1 MTWTLEI
8 SHIGLTKSGDATLIV
23 ASDGE
28 KMKRSVL
35 IDGGR
40 HTDFPATKS
49 FITSKYGKN
58 FKIDIV
64 INTHYDADHLNGIR
78 YLLNNCKN
86 ISSNST
92 IYDQG
97 IPGIISIE
105 GKGFHQSEYKSY
117 VATVHYKGT
126 ETLNYFHSIDN
137 RVHPTKMVSSDC
149 EVEKGDPHSLSDGG
163 FLSSGHLIYQEIFWQ
178 QPSSPTGVF
187 PAALT
192 SLSYTYQ
199 PAPAHNIPPPQGTI
213 PEGAP
218 TIECI
223 AANQHYAALNKTG
236 KVLPPPL
243 STTRKNPTDPKNDK
257 SLAFLVNFGSFTY
270 YIGGDLT
277 SDVEDNLIDYI
288 QQRRGKTF
296 YMKASHHGSEHST
309 SKVFLEKL
317 APEAV
322 FISNGLNNQ
331 YPHPSVETIKRLAI
345 CKSVNTVFVT
355 GSLPQYSKQK
365 GVPTLSNED
374 TKKIEPSPKALVSQR
389 AEEDPL
395 INPLFLVNVIVK
407 VDASGNAITE
417 THLAAGQTLGK
428 GGNIRPNEL
437 DSQIQRSGPSAEAA
451 ISGVKI

>member
-8 SHIGLTKSGDATLIV
+8 SHIGLTMSGDATLIV
-23 ASDGE
+23 ASNGK

-40 HTDFPATKS
+40 YTDFPATKS
-49 FITSKYGKN
+49 FITSKYGQN

-64 INTHYDADHLNGIR
+64 INTHYDADHLNGITF
-78 YLLNNCKN
+78 LLNNCKN
-86 ISSNST
+86 ISSYST
-92 IYDQG
+92 IHDQG
-97 IPGIISIE
+97 IPGNIVIE
-105 GKGFHQSEYKSY
+105 GTRSHQSEYPSY
-117 VATVHYKGT
+117 VATVQSPGT
-126 ETLNYFHSIDN
+126 ETTNYFRSIYD

-149 EVEKGDPHSLSDGG
+149 EVEKGDPLSLSDGG

-192 SLSYTYQ
+192 SLSCTYQ
-199 PAPAHNIPPPQGTI
+199 PARAHNIPPQGTI
-213 PEGAP
+213 PKGAP

-309 SKVFLEKL
+309 SKVFLKKL

-331 YPHPSVETIKRLAI
+331 YPHPSAETIKRLAR
-345 CKSVNTVFVT
+345 CESVNTVFVT
-355 GSLPQYSKQK
+355 GSLPKYSEQK
-365 GVPTLSNED
+365 GVPALSNED
-374 TKKIEPSPKALVSQR
+374 TKKIEPSPKSLVPQR

-407 VDASGNAITE
+407 VDATGNATTE
-417 THLAAGQTLGK
+417 THLAAGQTSVKGRNSRPTGLGT
-428 GGNIRPNEL
+428 
-437 DSQIQRSGPSAEAA
+437 QSGPKRNRAENRGAKA
-451 ISGVKI
+451 